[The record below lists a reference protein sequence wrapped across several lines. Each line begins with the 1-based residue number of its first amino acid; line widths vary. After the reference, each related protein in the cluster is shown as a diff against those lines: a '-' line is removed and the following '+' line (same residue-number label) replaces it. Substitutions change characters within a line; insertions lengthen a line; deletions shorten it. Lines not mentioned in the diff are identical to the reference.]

1 MLTAVPFCR
10 QTCVQVVPDA
20 VQDELH
26 GRPRRI
32 LHHHADVV
40 WSQRL
45 VPHQAPGRHG
55 LWSLASFL
63 RTLFRRRQ
71 S

>member
-26 GRPRRI
+26 DRPHRL

-40 WSQRL
+40 WSQCL
-45 VPHQAPGRHG
+45 VPHQAPSRHG

-63 RTLFRRRQ
+63 WTLFWRCQ